1 VHHCGDALVIGKGA
15 AATSRS
21 SGTGPSAESPEGL
34 RMRCVS
40 ARRRQRVC
48 GSKEQERMEES
59 VAIWSLQGEGERE
72 RETSPALL
80 HVCAHG
86 SSAGIGSLCCAG
98 GARLLADS
106 ADCCLFQRTVLC
118 ACTYFKASD
127 AWQLFYYVAMRWVCG
142 QAHGFAHVGVLAA
155 VLCSLCVPALVVVA
169 TGDCG

>member
-1 VHHCGDALVIGKGA
+1 MGE
-15 AATSRS
+15 
-21 SGTGPSAESPEGL
+21 SA
-34 RMRCVS
+34 
-40 ARRRQRVC
+40 
-48 GSKEQERMEES
+48 
-59 VAIWSLQGEGERE
+59 AIWSLQGEGERE
-72 RETSPALL
+72 WETAPALL

-98 GARLLADS
+98 GARLLAHS

-127 AWQLFYYVAMRWVCG
+127 AWQLFYSVAMRWVCG

-169 TGDCG
+169 TGDCWMIAQSDPSLREATEHNAQCRDVDRYLPMILPCDSRAHRESVNLSVMHIAEI